1 MQSRKWRCCCSSL
14 IVRESGWTEKS
25 RSFLKEKELFRGN
38 TILEWTALEK
48 VIGIARENGLQD
60 ALALAEL
67 KRVSLAMDTVNQ
79 VARRAEQFE

>member
-1 MQSRKWRCCCSSL
+1 MT
-14 IVRESGWTEKS
+14 I
-25 RSFLKEKELFRGN
+25 LKESKLLRGN